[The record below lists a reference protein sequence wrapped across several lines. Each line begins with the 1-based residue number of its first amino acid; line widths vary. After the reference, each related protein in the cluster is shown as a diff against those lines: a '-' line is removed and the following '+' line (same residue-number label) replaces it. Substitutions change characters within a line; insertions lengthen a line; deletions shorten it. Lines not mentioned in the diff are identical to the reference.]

1 MREVAPSTDPS
12 VTGAAVRTLA
22 RLARLLEH
30 ACEQLT
36 LPQYRLLAMV
46 ASGDERATQLAGRLT
61 LSKPT
66 VTAVVDGLVER
77 GMLVRS
83 EVTGDRR
90 AGRVSLSPAGQNALV
105 ATEAAMSER
114 LAGVR
119 ARCDDPE
126 QARSGLAQLGQALE
140 RAVAERMAETGR

>member
-1 MREVAPSTDPS
+1 MREVAPTTDTS
-12 VTGAAVRTLA
+12 GTGAAVRALA

-46 ASGDERATQLAGRLT
+46 ASGDERATQLAGRLA

-83 EVTGDRR
+83 EVAGDRR
-90 AGRVSLSPAGQNALV
+90 AVKLSLTPAGRTALA

-114 LAGVR
+114 LAGVLI
-119 ARCDDPE
+119 RCDDPE
-126 QARSGLAQLGQALE
+126 LARAGLVQLGQALDQ
-140 RAVAERMAETGR
+140 AVAERMGR